1 MTTTHDDDSP
11 WLTVREAAARAK
23 VGRNWIYDAVR
34 AGRLRAVRIG
44 ARDIRVHR
52 FDRRDLDFGLGLCRT
67 GERARDRAKAIAT
80 AAWPAVERIFDVKR
94 RSSRIARITA

>member
-23 VGRNWIYDAVR
+23 VGRNLIYDAVR

-44 ARDIRVHR
+44 ARDIRVHVTW
-52 FDRRDLDFGLGLCRT
+52 LDAWLAAATLINPDAPGDDVPIPLAFSG
-67 GERARDRAKAIAT
+67 RARR
-80 AAWPAVERIFDVKR
+80 
-94 RSSRIARITA
+94 